1 MRLTS
6 GTKTTTAAGGALL
19 ASGLAAGGYGAV
31 RSDLPRSLGGGCL
44 VLIALFLIAL
54 ALIHAWTTNTGAE
67 RSELAEGRREADAAR
82 RKYFAAEAALESEM
96 TRHTRDMATER
107 SRVTATLLAE
117 RTAMRAQLEK
127 ERLQIT
133 TEAFRTGVEME
144 RSGAF
149 KPDTALPANLIPFPK
164 QHPQDEGQRQ
174 RTREHG
180 VVGP

>member
-1 MRLTS
+1 MRLTG
-6 GTKTTTAAGGALL
+6 GTRTTTAAGGALL
-19 ASGLAAGGYGAV
+19 TGGLAGVGYGTL
-31 RSDLPRSLGGGCL
+31 RSDLPRSLGGTCL

-54 ALIHAWTTNTGAE
+54 ALIHAWTTNVGAE
-67 RSELAEGRREADAAR
+67 RRELAEARREADTAR

-96 TRHTRDMATER
+96 TRHNRDMAAER
-107 SRVTATLLAE
+107 ARVAAQLLAE
-117 RTAMRAQLEK
+117 RTAMRAALEE

-149 KPDTALPANLIPFPK
+149 KPDVALPANLIPFPK
-164 QHPQDEGQRQ
+164 QHPQDEGQRE